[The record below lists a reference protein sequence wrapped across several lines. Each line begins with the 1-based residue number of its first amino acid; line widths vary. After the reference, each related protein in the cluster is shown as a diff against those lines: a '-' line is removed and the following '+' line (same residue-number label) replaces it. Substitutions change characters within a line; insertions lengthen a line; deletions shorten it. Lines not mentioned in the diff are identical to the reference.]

1 MPDKFQGRY
10 RIPSARATFHDYNGG
25 TYFVTVCTAGRE
37 HYFGE
42 IVRDCNPTA
51 MTEQQMVLSP
61 MGQYADKCWRE
72 IPQHFPDAEIPL
84 WVVMPNHI
92 HGIITI
98 RPSEPIVET
107 QNLR

>member
-1 MPDKFQGRY
+1 MDRFQNKY
-10 RIPSARATFHDYNGG
+10 RIPSARANWHGYDGG
-25 TYFVTVCTAGRE
+25 VYFVTICTKNRE
-37 HYFGE
+37 HFFGE
-42 IVRDCNPTA
+42 IENGE
-51 MTEQQMVLSP
+51 MKLSII
-61 MGQYADKCWRE
+61 GNYADKCWRE